1 MLIEIEGVAA
11 HAEDRWVGRRV
22 RVGESLLTMHGHVG
36 RCLIT
41 TRDPDTAETDLPTL
55 DVLRSYR
62 GGETST
68 EPLPFGIYGEVL
80 EGGVV
85 RLGDPVSLDG
95 G

>member
-1 MLIEIEGVAA
+1 M
-11 HAEDRWVGRRV
+11 
-22 RVGESLLTMHGHVG
+22 
-36 RCLIT
+36 
-41 TRDPDTAETDLPTL
+41 L

-62 GGETST
+62 GDEDST

-85 RLGDPVSLDG
+85 RLGDSVSLDG